1 MREPSL
7 VSHFSTTSDP
17 GDVVTP
23 PRLPPRKG
31 LALALTTASP
41 LLLLAPPRPAL
52 ALAPA
57 AAREGGGCR
66 GGVHSPAA
74 HNPAM
79 RSRWAGDARVTREK
93 IYKRGLFVR
102 HTVTTFC
109 LLMDPQRDAVCV
121 RA

>member
-1 MREPSL
+1 MREASL

-79 RSRWAGDARVTREK
+79 RLRWAATLVSLARRYTKEDCLF
-93 IYKRGLFVR
+93 GTQSPLFV
-102 HTVTTFC
+102 F
-109 LLMDPQRDAVCV
+109 
-121 RA
+121 